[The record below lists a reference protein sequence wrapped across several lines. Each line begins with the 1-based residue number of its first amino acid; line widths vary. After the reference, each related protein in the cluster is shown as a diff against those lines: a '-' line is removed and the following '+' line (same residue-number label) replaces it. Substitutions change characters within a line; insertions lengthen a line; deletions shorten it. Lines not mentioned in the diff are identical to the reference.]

1 MQLEAIEKEAQSV
14 EEALDIIAQELDCEV
29 DELSYDVLDGGPA
42 EDSEESEDGP
52 PVFVRAWVKPPE
64 QIQEA
69 KEALEKILTS
79 LEIEVEID
87 TDYNRAES
95 IIFLNIQSEA
105 DAGILIGRQ
114 GLTLEALQHL
124 LQLILNFKDMRVML
138 DVANYRE
145 RHRQHLVEVAE
156 KVADRVIHRRRRI
169 TLKPMN
175 ARDRKIIHESIKSFP
190 DLASSS
196 VGVEPNRK
204 VVISLKHGAYVERDR
219 GHRGGG
225 GYRGD
230 RGGYRGGGGGYRGGR
245 GGHRGGGGGG
255 RYNRNDNYRSSYND
269 GGGGGNRY

>member
-1 MQLEAIEKEAQSV
+1 MQLEAIEKEAQTV
-14 EEALDIIAQELDCEV
+14 EEALDLIAEELDCEV
-29 DELSYDVLDGGPA
+29 DELSYDVLDGGPSTD
-42 EDSEESEDGP
+42 EDSEGEG

-64 QIQEA
+64 AIQEA
-69 KEALEKILTS
+69 KEALEKVLSS
-79 LEIEVEID
+79 LEIEAEID
-87 TDYNRAES
+87 TDYNRAEGM
-95 IIFLNIQSEA
+95 IFLNIQSEA

-124 LQLILNFKDMRVML
+124 LQLILNFKDLRIML

-175 ARDRKIIHESIKSFP
+175 ARDRKIIHESIKPFP
-190 DLASSS
+190 DLVSSS

-219 GHRGGG
+219 G
-225 GYRGD
+225 GD
-230 RGGYRGGGGGYRGGR
+230 RGGYRGGRGGYRGGGR
-245 GGHRGGGGGG
+245 GGNRGGGRGGYN
-255 RYNRNDNYRSSYND
+255 RYNRNDNYRSSYGD
-269 GGGGGNRY
+269 GGGGNRY